1 MYNKNEEKII
11 SVFDNAGKFLSKTTL
26 IRADK
31 LIDRKC
37 AYWIGKNKLCLA
49 LSKKDRRNMK
59 NSIIKE
65 SNNICYI
72 CNQKTDKP
80 SIDHVIP
87 KSFYK
92 NGGTDLPGNL
102 KCCCVRCN
110 KDKGARTL
118 KEYINHIN
126 KHRDKYKYISDT
138 QLEKLKELSKH
149 Y

>member
-1 MYNKNEEKII
+1 MYNNNDEKII
-11 SVFDNAGKFLSKTTL
+11 LVFNNEGKFLSKTTL
-26 IRADK
+26 IRANK
-31 LIDRKC
+31 LIDRSC

-49 LSKKDRRNMK
+49 LSKKDRKNIK
-59 NSIIKE
+59 NSIIKK

-72 CNQKTDKP
+72 CNQKTDKA

-92 NGGTDLPGNL
+92 NGGSDLPNNL
-102 KCCCVRCN
+102 KCCCRRCN

-118 KEYINHIN
+118 KQYVNHIY
-126 KHRDKYKYISDT
+126 KHRKQYMYISDT

>member
-49 LSKKDRRNMK
+49 LSKKDRKNMK
-59 NSIIKE
+59 NSIIKK

-92 NGGTDLPGNL
+92 N
-102 KCCCVRCN
+102 
-110 KDKGARTL
+110 
-118 KEYINHIN
+118 
-126 KHRDKYKYISDT
+126 
-138 QLEKLKELSKH
+138 
-149 Y
+149 